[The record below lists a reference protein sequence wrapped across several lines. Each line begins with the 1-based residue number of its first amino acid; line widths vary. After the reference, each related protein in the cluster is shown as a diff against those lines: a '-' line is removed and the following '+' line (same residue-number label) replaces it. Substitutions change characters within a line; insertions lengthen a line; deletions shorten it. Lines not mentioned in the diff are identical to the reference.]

1 MSELDVRCS
10 TVADLGTL
18 YLEDALPAAQR
29 ESYETHLV
37 FCTDCVAF
45 LSDLRELRRR
55 LRALPGDP
63 LDPTERR
70 RIVDAALDG

>member
-1 MSELDVRCS
+1 VSELDVRCA

-18 YLEDALPAAQR
+18 YLEDALPAEQR
-29 ESYETHLV
+29 ASYETHLV

-55 LRALPGDP
+55 LRALPPDP
-63 LDPTERR
+63 LDAAERR
-70 RIVDAALDG
+70 RLLEGDLDG